1 MPWGSRAAYS
11 VCSSM
16 KTREKAP
23 LTSGRIL
30 AAASSMV
37 SGLPSSS
44 VWPARSAVTR
54 SVSLVAATWVAR
66 PFSLGSAAT
75 ISASWAVF
83 TRLPLWPS
91 AIEPC
96 AVARKVGCAFSH
108 TEAPV
113 VE

>member
-1 MPWGSRAAYS
+1 
-11 VCSSM
+11 M

-23 LTSGRIL
+23 LTCGRTL

-44 VWPARSAVTR
+44 TWPARSAVSR
-54 SVSLVAATWVAR
+54 SVSLVAATCGGAAVLPWGGRR
-66 PFSLGSAAT
+66 PSRRAA
-75 ISASWAVF
+75 AVL

-96 AVARKVGCAFSH
+96 AVARNVGWAFSQ

>member
-1 MPWGSRAAYS
+1 
-11 VCSSM
+11 M
-16 KTREKAP
+16 KTSENAP
-23 LTSGRIL
+23 FTSGSTL

-37 SGLPSSS
+37 SGLSSS
-44 VWPARSAVTR
+44 SRCPASSAVTR

-66 PFSLGSAAT
+66 PSLRGRSAT
-75 ISASWAVF
+75 ISASWAVL
-83 TRLPLWPS
+83 TRFPLWPR

-96 AVARKVGCAFSH
+96 AVARNVGCAFSH